1 LGDSRESTVLVVMLQ
16 PYVERFSRLV
26 VNVNNGRA
34 SPHKICMLL
43 AVLDLARAGG
53 LTENRILYAPPLL
66 ERYSRLFDAVRT
78 SGDHPNP
85 YFPFFHLSG
94 RLRGG
99 GESFWHL
106 DPIPGRET
114 VLASMNTARSHSDIT
129 ANIAFARLDPALFE
143 LLRDVRSID
152 ALTTALGEQWLGRGL
167 QDLAAVVERS
177 SQVSRYERDLRSGTM
192 PAQAKE
198 LQPPAYIRDPAFRR
212 VVTQIY
218 DYRCAATGV
227 RILLPSGEAM
237 VEAAHIHPFGE
248 AGDDDPRNGLALSP
262 DMHWAMDRNLIAPGP
277 DFRWHV
283 SKLLDRRIPDLRVLC
298 KLDGRDLL
306 LPAEPRMY
314 PKRESLEWRIE
325 RLRDPDWLTP
335 EATHQEPS

>member
-1 LGDSRESTVLVVMLQ
+1 MTLQ
-16 PYVERFSRLV
+16 TYVDRFSRLV
-26 VNVNNGRA
+26 VNVSHGRA

-43 AVLDLARAGG
+43 AVLDLARAGA
-53 LTENRILYAPPLL
+53 LVENRIVYAPPLL
-66 ERYSRLFDAVRT
+66 ERYRRFFDAVRAP
-78 SGDHPNP
+78 GDHPNP

-94 RLRGG
+94 KLRGG

-106 DPIPGRET
+106 EPIPGREAA
-114 VLASMNTARSHSDIT
+114 LASMSTARSHADIT
-129 ANIAFARLDPALFE
+129 ANVAFARLDPGLHQ
-143 LLRDVRSID
+143 LLQHSRSID
-152 ALTTALGEQWLGRGL
+152 ALTAALGEQWLGRGL

-177 SQVSRYERDLRSGTM
+177 SQVSRYERDLRTGTSQSLASEA
-192 PAQAKE
+192 P
-198 LQPPAYIRDPAFRR
+198 PPAYVRDPAFRR

-283 SKLLDRRIPDLRVLC
+283 SKLLDRRIPDLRTLC
-298 KLDGRDLL
+298 DLDGRDLL

-325 RLRDPDWLTP
+325 RLRDPDWIAP
-335 EATHQEPS
+335 DAAQQ